1 VVFVAQRK
9 RVKLSANQRIDMWGR
24 WKAGQSLHEIG
35 RAFGKDHV
43 SIQFMLSQ
51 RGGIVPAARRRSLV
65 TLTLAEREDIS
76 RGIAS
81 GSSICEIAKG
91 LERAVSTVSRE
102 VARHG
107 GRPLYRANEADHQ
120 AWESALRPKA
130 CLLAIH
136 VKLQKIVAGKLIL
149 DWSPEQISGWLKRRY
164 PEDETMRVSH
174 ETIYRSLFIQARGV
188 LKREL
193 IQHLRSKRRIRRSR
207 QSRVSGHRSG
217 QIVDAISI
225 RERPAEIEDRAIPG
239 HWEGDLIGG
248 TMNSHIATLVERHSR
263 FTALVKVRSKDTAT
277 VVAALSRQVR
287 KLPTSLRRSLT
298 WDRGLEMAKHNSFT
312 VATNVKVYFC
322 DPQSPWQRGSN
333 ENTNGLLRQYFP
345 KRTDLS
351 GYSQAELDKVALRLN
366 QRPRKTLGFE
376 TPASRL
382 RASVATTH

>member
-1 VVFVAQRK
+1 M
-9 RVKLSANQRIDMWGR
+9 KLSANQRIDMWGR

-35 RAFGKDHV
+35 RVFGKDHV
-43 SIQFMLSQ
+43 SIQFMLAHQ
-51 RGGIVPAARRRSLV
+51 GGIVPAARRRSLR

-81 GSSICEIAKG
+81 GSSIREIAKG
-91 LERAVSTVSRE
+91 VQRAASTVSRE

-107 GRPLYRANEADHQ
+107 GRPLYRASEADQQ
-120 AWESALRPKA
+120 AWESALRPKV

-136 VKLQKIVAGKLIL
+136 RKLQEIVASKLIL
-149 DWSPEQISGWLKRRY
+149 DWSPEQISGWLKRQY
-164 PEDETMRVSH
+164 PEDESMRVSH

-188 LKREL
+188 LKKEL
-193 IQHLRSKRRIRRSR
+193 IQHLRSKRRIRHSR
-207 QSRVSGHRSG
+207 HSRVSGHRRG

-239 HWEGDLIGG
+239 HWEGDLLGG
-248 TMNSHIATLVERHSR
+248 TKNSHIATLVERHSR
-263 FTALVKVRSKDTAT
+263 FTALVKVPSKDTAT
-277 VVAALSRQVR
+277 VVAALSRHVR
-287 KLPTSLRRSLT
+287 KLPAYLRRSLT
-298 WDRGLEMAKHNSFT
+298 WDRGLEMAQHKTFT

-351 GYSQAELDKVALRLN
+351 VHSQEDLDKVALLLN
-366 QRPRKTLGFE
+366 QRPRKTLRFQ
-376 TPASRL
+376 TPADKL
-382 RASVATTH
+382 RASVALTH